1 MIKNRSSFILTC
13 LGLMLLLG
21 SCRKDTIPD
30 VATRE
35 DYLGVWQCNEYD
47 LNHQLIATFQIEIIS
62 HPDFFDKILIDNF
75 NQLGQGFQLEGVIN
89 NTSIDFPQQIL
100 SSTTVSGHG
109 FITDQLQAIELQYSV
124 EDGTGYAENVDANC
138 SKL

>member
-75 NQLGQGFQLEGVIN
+75 NQLGQGFQLEAVIN

-124 EDGTGYAENVDANC
+124 EDGTGYAENIDANC

>member
-75 NQLGQGFQLEGVIN
+75 NQLGQGFQLEAVIN

>member
-1 MIKNRSSFILTC
+1 MIKNRSSFILIC
-13 LGLMLLLG
+13 LGLLLLIG
-21 SCRKDTIPD
+21 SCRKDTVSD

-35 DYLGVWQCNEYD
+35 DYLGIWQCNEYD
-47 LNHQLIATFQIEIIS
+47 LNNQLIATFQIEIIS

-75 NQLGQGFQLEGVIN
+75 NQLGQGFQLEGVVN

-109 FITDQLQAIELQYSV
+109 FITDQLQTIELQYSV